1 MDFSR
6 EDLELIRKV
15 LNSTENEKAWKLA
28 LRITK
33 ELKKEDIAAKED
45 KPAEVKQVLVRSA
58 CSGMSIAEAM
68 ENVKAVRSKKELV
81 ALVNEYGLGY
91 YDVKTLDTQEYGY
104 DKRIGWNSWLITADT
119 KELPQQAVF
128 FANGD
133 FRELPEE

>member
-6 EDLELIRKV
+6 EELELIRKV
-15 LNSTENEKAWKLA
+15 LNGTENETAWKLA
-28 LRITK
+28 MRITK
-33 ELKKEDIAAKED
+33 ELKKEDR
-45 KPAEVKQVLVRSA
+45 PAEVKQVLVRSA

-68 ENVKAVRSKKELV
+68 ENVKEVRSRKELV
-81 ALVNEYGLGY
+81 ALVNEWGEGY
-91 YDVKTLDTQEYGY
+91 YKTETLDTYEYGY

-119 KELPQQAVF
+119 DEYKAQAVF

>member
-6 EDLELIRKV
+6 EELELIRKV
-15 LNSTENEKAWKLA
+15 LNGTENEKAWKLA
-28 LRITK
+28 MRITK
-33 ELKKEDIAAKED
+33 ELKKEDKPMEN

-68 ENVKAVRSKKELV
+68 ENVKAVRSIKELV

-91 YDVKTLDTQEYGY
+91 YKTETLDTYEYGY

-119 KELPQQAVF
+119 DEYKAQAVF

-133 FRELPEE
+133 FRDLPEE

>member
-15 LNSTENEKAWKLA
+15 LNGTENEKAWKLA
-28 LRITK
+28 MRITK
-33 ELKKEDIAAKED
+33 ELKKED
-45 KPAEVKQVLVRSA
+45 KPVKPVLVRSA
-58 CSGMSIAEAM
+58 CSMMSVSEAM
-68 ENVKAVRSKKELV
+68 ENVKEVRSQKELV
-81 ALVNEYGLGY
+81 ALVLNQFGDYFNIN
-91 YDVKTLDTQEYGY
+91 TLDTQEYGY

-119 KELPQQAVF
+119 DHYRAQAVF

>member
-15 LNSTENEKAWKLA
+15 LNGTENEKAWKLA

-33 ELKKEDIAAKED
+33 ELKKEDKAV
-45 KPAEVKQVLVRSA
+45 KPVLVRSA
-58 CSGMSIAEAM
+58 CSGMSVAEAM
-68 ENVKAVRSKKELV
+68 ENVKEVRSKKELV
-81 ALVNEYGLGY
+81 ALVNEWGEGY
-91 YDVKTLDTQEYGY
+91 YKTDTLDTYEYGY

-119 KELPQQAVF
+119 DEYKAQAVF

>member
-6 EDLELIRKV
+6 EELELIRKV
-15 LNSTENEKAWKLA
+15 LNGTENEKAWKLA

-33 ELKKEDIAAKED
+33 ELKKEDR
-45 KPAEVKQVLVRSA
+45 PAEVKQVLVRSA

-81 ALVNEYGLGY
+81 ALVNEWGEGY
-91 YDVKTLDTQEYGY
+91 YKTDTLDTYEYGY

-119 KELPQQAVF
+119 DEYKAQAVF

>member
-15 LNSTENEKAWKLA
+15 LNGTENEKAWKLA

-33 ELKKEDIAAKED
+33 ELKKED
-45 KPAEVKQVLVRSA
+45 KPVKPVLVRSA

-68 ENVKAVRSKKELV
+68 ENVKEVRSKKELV
-81 ALVNEYGLGY
+81 ALVNEFGGY
-91 YDVKTLDTQEYGY
+91 YKTDTLDTQEYAY
-104 DKRIGWNSWLITADT
+104 DERIGWHTYLITADT
-119 KELPQQAVF
+119 DHYKAQAVF

-133 FRELPEE
+133 FRDLPEE